1 MLRRRQ
7 APKAQARPYTIV
19 AQDGDD
25 DDGGTVYY
33 LYDDLRRVIGAS
45 AWPQPLEEIA
55 HITGHP
61 VLRATWGGGAD
72 DGIDDR

>member
-7 APKAQARPYTIV
+7 AKTEPKPYTIV

-25 DDGGTVYY
+25 DDGGTLYY
-33 LYDDLRRVIGAS
+33 LIDDLNRVVTAS
-45 AWPQPLEEIA
+45 AWPQPLEQIA
-55 HITGHP
+55 HIVGHP
-61 VLRATWGGGAD
+61 VLRATYGGGAD